1 MSDPVMR
8 IVVVPAVKQS
18 RTYEVS
24 YRRLRLLRGLAIGF
38 GVAGTFLIVTWGYMA
53 SRVADMAALE
63 AEVALMRLDQ
73 ERIPGLMRQ
82 LRVVEQQYA
91 DIRGLFA
98 PSEAAAPS
106 ELWLPPPGSL
116 SRPAVNDDDGLDGRP
131 DSWPLAERG
140 FVTRG
145 LGLLDDRDEPHPG
158 LDIATP
164 TGSYIRAAGAG
175 RVMDVGEDSIYGKYV
190 RIDHQNGYETL
201 YGHASDTSVE
211 LGEEVRKNEVIAL
224 SGSTGLSTAP
234 HLHFEILLEGEA
246 VDPLEMVQQP

>member
-1 MSDPVMR
+1 MRDPVMR

-18 RTYEVS
+18 RTYEIS
-24 YRRLRLLRGLAIGF
+24 YKRLRALRGLAIGL
-38 GVAGTFLIVTWGYMA
+38 GVAVMFLVVTWGYMA
-53 SRVADMAALE
+53 SRVADMAELE
-63 AEVALMRLDQ
+63 AEVVLMRAEQ
-73 ERIPGLMRQ
+73 ERIPGLLRRINIVERQ
-82 LRVVEQQYA
+82 YSDL
-91 DIRGLFA
+91 RGLFA

-106 ELWLPPPGSL
+106 ELWLPLAGSL
-116 SRPAVNDDDGLDGRP
+116 SRSSDGDEGFDGLP

-140 FVTRG
+140 FVTQ
-145 LGLLDDRDEPHPG
+145 GLLDDEGRAHPG

-190 RIDHQNGYETL
+190 RIDHENGYETL
-201 YGHASDTSVE
+201 YGHASVTSVD

-224 SGSTGLSTAP
+224 SGSTGESTAP

-246 VDPLEMVQQP
+246 VDPLEMVEQP

>member
-1 MSDPVMR
+1 MTDPVLR

-18 RTYEVS
+18 RTYEIS
-24 YRRLRLLRGLAIGF
+24 YKRLRALRGLAIGL
-38 GVAGTFLIVTWGYMA
+38 GVAVMFLVVTWGYMA
-53 SRVADMAALE
+53 SRVADMAELE
-63 AEVALMRLDQ
+63 AEVVLMRAEQ
-73 ERIPGLMRQ
+73 ERIPGL
-82 LRVVEQQYA
+82 LRRLNIVESQYS
-91 DIRGLFA
+91 DLRGLFA

-116 SRPAVNDDDGLDGRP
+116 SRSSDGDEGLDGQP

-140 FVTRG
+140 FVTQ
-145 LGLLDDRDEPHPG
+145 GLLDDEGRAHPG

-190 RIDHQNGYETL
+190 RIDHGNGYETL
-201 YGHASDTSVE
+201 YGHASVTSVD

-224 SGSTGLSTAP
+224 SGSTGESTAP

-246 VDPLEMVQQP
+246 VDPLEMVEQP